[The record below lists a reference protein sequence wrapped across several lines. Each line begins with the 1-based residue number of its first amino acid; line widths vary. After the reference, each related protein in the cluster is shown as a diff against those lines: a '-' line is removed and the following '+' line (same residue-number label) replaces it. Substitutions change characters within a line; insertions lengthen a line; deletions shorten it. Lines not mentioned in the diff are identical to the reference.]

1 MQAFIKTPTSIK
13 NSGKRDP
20 EMGSGKKKG
29 KTWRLGMKMHVA
41 TDTVVGISTGVVYGL
56 AHEHDISGAR
66 GLISSDTEDVYGDAG
81 YLGLKKSRSI
91 QRFSRIQK
99 AQL

>member
-1 MQAFIKTPTSIK
+1 
-13 NSGKRDP
+13 
-20 EMGSGKKKG
+20 
-29 KTWRLGMKMHVA
+29 MKMHVA